1 MAIWCIWRRRNDKV
15 WNNEEPVPSI
25 SILFRMVSGKELL
38 EEGGSCYTS
47 NLQPT
52 TWKKPPKGKIK
63 SNIDAAIFKQQQ
75 IFGAGICIREGH
87 GRFLKAKTTWQ
98 HGQLPDPAEAEAWS
112 LLQALIWLQNL
123 NVQEVILKLI
133 ANQQLMLQKTEVLVY
148 LNLMY
153 LFIGV
158 DSFFPIFITQR

>member
-87 GRFLKAKTTWQ
+87 GRFLKAKTTW
-98 HGQLPDPAEAEAWS
+98 
-112 LLQALIWLQNL
+112 
-123 NVQEVILKLI
+123 
-133 ANQQLMLQKTEVLVY
+133 
-148 LNLMY
+148 
-153 LFIGV
+153 
-158 DSFFPIFITQR
+158 